1 MNEENYYMCPSA
13 AFTPHS
19 FMLGVL
25 NTNGVTDFLDGPV
38 PLTEDMLQ
46 TLSHMHDPEKHF
58 RFAARCRSKRCDQ
71 WSDGKCS
78 AASALMRSVPEVRGI
93 HFDDCGIKPS
103 CRWLAQEGEAVC
115 DFCKHIVTD
124 ASV

>member
-1 MNEENYYMCPSA
+1 MNEEHYYMCPSA

-19 FMLGVL
+19 LMLGVL
-25 NTNGVTDFLDGPV
+25 NTNGATDFLDGPV

-46 TLSHMHDPEKHF
+46 TLRHMHDPEKHF
-58 RFAARCRSKRCDQ
+58 RFTARCHSRGCVQ

-78 AASALMRSVPEVRGI
+78 AASALMRNVPEVRSP
-93 HFDDCGIKPS
+93 HFDDCGITSS
-103 CRWLAQEGEAVC
+103 CRWRAQEGEAVC
-115 DFCKHIVTD
+115 GFCKYIVRD